1 MNEIKCPKCGEVFT
15 IDENAYESIVHQI
28 KQQEIEKQLKEREK
42 QFEAEKEQA
51 IQNEK
56 LQNQIEIQKL
66 NSIIASSQ
74 DKTDIAI
81 KTAISQKEKELTEKD
96 LEIAQ
101 LKIQIGTIET
111 EKANAVENINLQ
123 NQIEIQRLQTLKDKA
138 LAQKD
143 EEISALK
150 NKIESDEKDR
160 QLQETRTKEN
170 YEQQLRVKDEQIAQY
185 KDFKAK
191 QSVKM
196 LGETLEKH
204 CEIAFNQVRS
214 IGFNNAYFEKDND
227 ARTGSKGD
235 YLFRDFDDDGNEFIS
250 IMFEMKNEADAS
262 VNKKKNEDFFKE
274 LDKDRNEK
282 KCEYAV
288 LVSMLESDN
297 ELYNGGIVDVS
308 HNYPKM
314 YVVRPQFFIPIITIL
329 RNAAQ
334 RSLEDRRALVEE
346 RNKNV
351 DIAKFEADLK
361 DFKEKIGYNY
371 RMAGQ
376 KFKSAIDEIDLSIK
390 HLEKIKE
397 ELLATEKNFRIAND
411 KAEELTIKR
420 LTKDNPTMRAQFD
433 ALKDNKK

>member
-74 DKTDIAI
+74 DKTEIAI
-81 KTAISQKEKELTEKD
+81 KDAISQKEQELAEKD
-96 LEIAQ
+96 REILT
-101 LKIQIGTIET
+101 LK
-111 EKANAVENINLQ
+111 
-123 NQIEIQRLQTLKDKA
+123 NQIENA
-138 LAQKD
+138 
-143 EEISALK
+143 
-150 NKIESDEKDR
+150 EKDR
-160 QLQETRTKEN
+160 QIQETHIREN
-170 YEQQLRVKDEQIAQY
+170 YQQQLQFKDEQIAQY
-185 KDFKAK
+185 KDLKAK

-214 IGFNNAYFEKDND
+214 MGFNNAYFEKDND

-235 YLFRDFDDDGNEFIS
+235 YIFRDFADDGVEYIS

-308 HNYPKM
+308 HHYPKM

-334 RSLEDRRALVEE
+334 RSLQDRRALVEE
-346 RNKNV
+346 RNKNL

-376 KFKSAIDEIDLSIK
+376 KFKSAINEIDSSIK

-420 LTKDNPTMRAQFD
+420 LTKDNPTMREKFD
-433 ALKDNKK
+433 ALKDEKK

>member
-15 IDENAYESIVHQI
+15 IDENAYESIVQQI
-28 KQQEIEKQLKEREK
+28 KQQEIERQLKEREK
-42 QFEAEKEQA
+42 QFEVEKANA
-51 IQNEK
+51 IENAK

-66 NSIIASSQ
+66 NTIIASSQ
-74 DKTDIAI
+74 DKTEIAV
-81 KTAISQKEKELTEKD
+81 KTAISQKEQELAERDKEILS
-96 LEIAQ
+96 
-101 LKIQIGTIET
+101 LK
-111 EKANAVENINLQ
+111 
-123 NQIEIQRLQTLKDKA
+123 NQIENA
-138 LAQKD
+138 
-143 EEISALK
+143 
-150 NKIESDEKDR
+150 EKDR
-160 QLQETRTKEN
+160 QIQETHIREN
-170 YEQQLRVKDEQIAQY
+170 YEQQLQYKDEQIAQY
-185 KDFKAK
+185 RDLKAK

-235 YLFRDFDDDGNEFIS
+235 YIFRDFDDDGVEFIS
-250 IMFEMKNEADAS
+250 IMFEMKNEADVS

-334 RSLEDRRALVEE
+334 RSLQDRRALVEE

-371 RMAGQ
+371 RLAGQ

-390 HLEKIKE
+390 HSEKIKE
-397 ELLATEKNFRIAND
+397 ELLATEKNFRIANE

-420 LTKDNPTMRAQFD
+420 LTKDNPTMRAKFD
-433 ALKDNKK
+433 ALKEEDE

>member
-397 ELLATEKNFRIAND
+397 ELLVVTSKNTA
-411 KAEELTIKR
+411 KSA
-420 LTKDNPTMRAQFD
+420 KDNPTMRAQFD

>member
-371 RMAGQ
+371 RMAGNRRNRFINKTFGKNQ
-376 KFKSAIDEIDLSIK
+376 RRTTC
-390 HLEKIKE
+390 HRKE
-397 ELLATEKNFRIAND
+397 FSYC
-411 KAEELTIKR
+411 
-420 LTKDNPTMRAQFD
+420 
-433 ALKDNKK
+433 